1 MNVKLGLAGLM
12 IFSVFA
18 STTNSLG
25 QKLMDEIIL
34 QDDVSGDHLI
44 FFVSSGK
51 YKFVSCS
58 GNFSTGGVGSVSV
71 DGCKVVLKDISDA
84 KRVLAEADLCS
95 KVGKADIAFRVTTLS
110 TFDTSPD
117 FESIVSD
124 TNLRDSVFDCSVK
137 ATTDK

>member
-1 MNVKLGLAGLM
+1 MNVKLGLTGLM
-12 IFSVFA
+12 VFSVLA
-18 STTNSLG
+18 VTTSGLG

-44 FFVSSGK
+44 FFMSSGK

-58 GNFSTGGVGSVSV
+58 ENFSTGGVGSVSV